1 MPKRSRHD
9 GQTRDRR
16 PITSSPL
23 SMWRLAV
30 VLALALVSLPIG
42 YGRLAAQGDVSPP
55 DISLTPVVDGFDR
68 PLGVVQPDDGTDRLF
83 VVEQSGQIKIVADGA
98 VARRPFLDLTG
109 VVDTNGSER
118 GLLSLAFH
126 PDYAENGF
134 FYVDY
139 TDTNGDS
146 VIARYRVSDDPS
158 LADPESEQVVMRVDQ
173 PFPNH
178 NGGLLLFG
186 PDGYLYVG
194 FGDGGSAGD
203 PHGNGQNLGTVL
215 GAILRLDVDPD
226 AVTDETPYLIPEDN
240 PFVNEAGARPEI
252 WAYGLRNPWRFSFDR
267 ETGDVWIADVGQNA
281 WEEVNYQPAE
291 SGGGENYGWVMREG
305 AHCYPEGDTCST
317 EGLVDPV
324 AEYSRDLGISVTGGY
339 VYRGEA
345 VSDLNGTYLFAD
357 FGSGLIWG
365 LTRDGDDWVM
375 TEPLETG
382 LTISAFGED
391 LAGELYLTAF
401 DGTVYRVT
409 GNQ

>member
-1 MPKRSRHD
+1 MPEQSRHC
-9 GQTRDRR
+9 GQIRDRR
-16 PITSSPL
+16 PITAATL
-23 SMWRLAV
+23 SIWRLAV
-30 VLALALVSLPIG
+30 VLALALVSLPLG
-42 YGRLAAQGDVSPP
+42 HGQLAAQGDASPL
-55 DISLTPVVDGFDR
+55 DISLTPVVAGFDQ

-83 VVEQSGQIKIVADGA
+83 VVEQSGQIKIVTDGEIA
-98 VARRPFLDLTG
+98 PRPFLDLTS
-109 VVDTNGSER
+109 VVGTNGSER

-126 PDYAENGF
+126 PDYAENRF

-146 VIARYRVSDDPS
+146 VIARYQVSDDPG
-158 LADPESEQVVMRVDQ
+158 LADPESEQVLMRVDQ

-203 PHGNGQNLGTVL
+203 PHGNAQDLGTVL
-215 GAILRLDVDPD
+215 GTILRLDVDPD

-267 ETGDVWIADVGQNA
+267 ETGDLWIADVGQNA
-281 WEEVNYQPAE
+281 WEEVNYQPAA
-291 SGGGENYGWVMREG
+291 SDGGENYGWVIREG
-305 AHCYPEGDTCST
+305 AHCYPEGDTCTT

-324 AEYSRDLGISVTGGY
+324 AEYSHDLGYSVTGGY

-345 VSDLNGTYLFAD
+345 VPDLNGTHLFAD
-357 FGSGLIWG
+357 FGSGLMWG

-375 TEPLETG
+375 TAPLETG

-391 LAGELYLTAF
+391 LAGELYVTSF

-409 GNQ
+409 GSR